1 MKREAEI
8 YCPLCAWRP
17 KATDRW
23 WCHPGCGAE
32 WNTFWTRGLCPG
44 CGHQWLETACLR
56 CQRMSPHE
64 SWYHYPDDHEGSSED
79 SETYRKEIETA

>member
-8 YCPLCAWRP
+8 FCPLCAWRP

-23 WCHPGCGAE
+23 CCPPCRTE

-44 CGHQWLETACLR
+44 CGHQWVRTQCLACGEWSL
-56 CQRMSPHE
+56 HE
-64 SWYHYPDDHEGSSED
+64 RWYHYPDGEELPAEEAEVED
-79 SETYRKEIETA
+79 TKLAEA